1 MKRLIIVFTLA
12 LFYLAA
18 CTNSGSHT
26 HDGSTHTHDGT
37 THSHDDD
44 SDHTHDGD
52 EGHSHDHDGHDHDHD
67 HDQEEFTVESDTL
80 KQDSLKVEDN

>member
-37 THSHDDD
+37 TH
-44 SDHTHDGD
+44 THDGD
-52 EGHSHDHDGHDHDHD
+52 ENHTHDHDDHDHD

-80 KQDSLKVEDN
+80 KQDSLKVEDY